1 MSSPAKQALAAGARA
16 LVDAIEA
23 NADARTVFEA
33 LVRLIAF
40 ATQVEGAP
48 PHEPSPAVPPVRWS
62 LAGND
67 PLRRAASSVYRADS
81 AVELRV
87 RELHALVA
95 PLVGRPRELA
105 WNFSHAWGDIATSL
119 VRPLWELAYG

>member
-1 MSSPAKQALAAGARA
+1 MTDALESAARA
-16 LVDAIEA
+16 LVDAIEV
-23 NADARTVFEA
+23 NADARVIFEH

-40 ATQVEGAP
+40 ASQVEGVAP
-48 PHEPSPAVPPVRWS
+48 QEAPAAAPPVRWS
-62 LAGND
+62 FAGSD

-95 PLVGRPRELA
+95 PYASDGNALA
-105 WNFSHAWGDIATSL
+105 WNFSHAWGDVATSL

>member
-1 MSSPAKQALAAGARA
+1 MSTSVEALESAARA
-16 LVDAIEA
+16 LVDAIEV
-23 NADARTVFEA
+23 NADARQVFEH
-33 LVRLIAF
+33 LVKVIAF
-40 ATQVEGAP
+40 AAQVEGAP
-48 PHEPSPAVPPVRWS
+48 PEEPPVAAPPVMWS

-81 AVELRV
+81 SVELRV

-95 PLVGRPRELA
+95 PYVSNGQALA
-105 WNFSHAWGDIATSL
+105 WNFSHAWGDVATSL